1 MLTDGSVFFFLYI
14 ISVTIIQNLNL
25 KNTEKSNRKNW
36 VNQMSRLMYCLCSL
50 PTRWYSPFFLSA
62 DPIHVGTLYCWI
74 ECLLMIY
81 IYRGRLYLR
90 MHVCSRL
97 LRSWLAVAV
106 RGSIGESQQW
116 RHAEMERATTRSIQ
130 MKLLYGLW
138 TTLSYPCCFISLSSS
153 FDRAGMHVPHIRPLF
168 HGLERPSA
176 SSRNSNTFCRQKI
189 WSIPLKKFFSTAL
202 R

>member
-81 IYRGRLYLR
+81 IYIGVGFICACTSALGSCVLGWQWP
-90 MHVCSRL
+90 SGD
-97 LRSWLAVAV
+97 RS
-106 RGSIGESQQW
+106 
-116 RHAEMERATTRSIQ
+116 ERANNGGMQKWKGQRREASKWSYYMVYGRPYHILVALFHCRRRSIVQ
-130 MKLLYGLW
+130 ECMCHIYAHYSMAWNGLLLAPGIQILFADKKY
-138 TTLSYPCCFISLSSS
+138 
-153 FDRAGMHVPHIRPLF
+153 DLF
-168 HGLERPSA
+168 H
-176 SSRNSNTFCRQKI
+176 
-189 WSIPLKKFFSTAL
+189 
-202 R
+202 